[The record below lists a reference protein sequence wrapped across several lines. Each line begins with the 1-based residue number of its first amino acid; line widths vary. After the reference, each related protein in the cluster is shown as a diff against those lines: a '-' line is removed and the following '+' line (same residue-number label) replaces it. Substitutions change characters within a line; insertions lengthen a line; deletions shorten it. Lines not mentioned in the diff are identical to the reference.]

1 LARYQRGS
9 LRQEQRKAGPTW
21 VLRFYVQK
29 GTRRVERTLVVGLVT
44 DFPSE
49 FAARQEVA
57 RQHLLESINQPEF
70 QGPFTFGRLAQH
82 YDENELGDQS
92 DAVDPKS
99 HTTIA
104 GYKRNLRRYI
114 LPRWGK
120 RVALGIEPLEVE
132 QWLKALKREKNLQNP
147 TLDKQRRLMNLVC
160 KSAQRYGLIPRT
172 EECNPIRYV
181 RCKTTSGYEAQ
192 TISPAQG
199 WAIWSR
205 LPEPESTLTLL
216 AAITGLRISECLGL
230 KWGDIDF
237 AAQVIQVRR
246 TWTGGMEGLPK
257 SKASQAAV
265 PLHPVL
271 ASHMSSWQ
279 KATPYGG
286 ENDWVFPSFKL
297 KGEKPRVANM
307 LVEDHLRPAAV
318 AAGVLK
324 EGESVRFGF
333 HNLRHSLASF
343 LVGQGTDPKTVQ
355 TLLRHADVATTLG
368 IYAHSHSEARMTAQG
383 DMLSAF
389 FAPSGTVQ

>member
-92 DAVDPKS
+92 DTVDPKS
-99 HTTIA
+99 HSTIA

-368 IYAHSHSEARMTAQG
+368 IYAHSHSESRMTAQG
-383 DMLSAF
+383 DMLTAF
-389 FAPSGTVQ
+389 FAPTATVQ

>member
-1 LARYQRGS
+1 LSRYQVGS

-21 VLRFYVQK
+21 VLRFYAQK
-29 GTRRVERTLVVGLVT
+29 GTKRVERTTAVGLVS

-70 QGPFTFGRLAQH
+70 QGPFTFGDLAQH

-99 HTTIA
+99 HSTIA
-104 GYKRNLRRYI
+104 GYKRNLRLYI

-132 QWLKALKREKNLQNP
+132 QWLKTLKREKNLQNP
-147 TLDKQRRLMNLVC
+147 TLDKQRRLMNLVY

-230 KWGDIDF
+230 RWGDIDF
-237 AAQVIQVRR
+237 NAQVIQVRR
-246 TWTGGMEGLPK
+246 TWTGGREGLPK

-279 KATPYGG
+279 KATPYSG

-297 KGEKPRVANM
+297 KGKKPRVANM
-307 LVEDHLRPAAV
+307 LVEDHLRPAAI
-318 AAGVLK
+318 AAGVIK
-324 EGESVRFGF
+324 DGDDIRFGF
-333 HNLRHSLASF
+333 HTLRHSLASY
-343 LVGQGTDPKTVQ
+343 LVQQGKDPKTVQ
-355 TLLRHADVATTLG
+355 TLLRHADVSTTLG
-368 IYAHSHSEARMTAQG
+368 IYAHSRSVDRMAAQG
-383 DMLSAF
+383 DMLTAF

>member
-1 LARYQRGS
+1 
-9 LRQEQRKAGPTW
+9 
-21 VLRFYVQK
+21 
-29 GTRRVERTLVVGLVT
+29 
-44 DFPSE
+44 
-49 FAARQEVA
+49 
-57 RQHLLESINQPEF
+57 
-70 QGPFTFGRLAQH
+70 LAQH

-99 HTTIA
+99 HSTIA
-104 GYKRNLRRYI
+104 GYKRNLRLYI

-132 QWLKALKREKNLQNP
+132 QWLKTLKREKNLQNP
-147 TLDKQRRLMNLVC
+147 TLDKQRRLMNLIY

-181 RCKTTSGYEAQ
+181 RCKTTSGYEAK

-230 KWGDIDF
+230 QWGDVDF

-246 TWTGGMEGLPK
+246 TWTGGREGLPK

-271 ASHMSSWQ
+271 ASHMGSWQ
-279 KATPYGG
+279 KATPYGR
-286 ENDWVFPSFKL
+286 ECDWVFPSFKL
-297 KGEKPRVANM
+297 KGKKPRVANM
-307 LVEDHLRPAAV
+307 LVEDHLRPAAM
-318 AAGVLK
+318 AAGVIK
-324 EGESVRFGF
+324 DGDDIRFGF
-333 HNLRHSLASF
+333 HTLRHSLAAY
-343 LVGQGTDPKTVQ
+343 LVQQGKDPKTVQ

-368 IYAHSHSEARMTAQG
+368 IYAHSRSADRMAAQG

>member
-1 LARYQRGS
+1 
-9 LRQEQRKAGPTW
+9 
-21 VLRFYVQK
+21 
-29 GTRRVERTLVVGLVT
+29 LVT

-92 DAVDPKS
+92 DTVDPKS
-99 HTTIA
+99 HSTIA

-147 TLDKQRRLMNLVC
+147 TLDKQRRLMNLVY